1 MKNYNKLLSKYRE
14 VLLVSID
21 IVFVIISYITAY
33 FIRVDFGTLFSL
45 ETFKPVIIYLP
56 LTILINLG
64 FSLLLRVNKT
74 LWQYISIDEVVRVCV
89 SIFLSNIVILVLL
102 FIFNVNAYP
111 KTVPIIAML
120 ILVILM
126 LGIRIIYRMYRRN
139 VMQSHRNHR
148 ALIIGAGQ
156 AGAIILKDLTLTDR
170 YDCKVVG
177 FVDDDLGKKG
187 KIISGIEVLGTTDKL
202 EEIVNKT
209 HADVAYVAIKNIS
222 RDDRKKII
230 DKCKAINLKT
240 KIITFETV
248 DGDKLSTKIR
258 DVSID
263 DLLGRGEI
271 KLDNSQ
277 ISSLVTNKV
286 VMVTGGGGS
295 IGSEICRQIIKFKPS
310 KLVIVDIYEN
320 NMYDL
325 QQDINIKKKH
335 NEIDKNIE
343 IVCLIGSVREKER
356 INTIMETYH
365 PYVVFHTAAHKH
377 VPLVEDSPAE
387 AVKNNVFGT
396 YNVVKCC
403 IANKVDTF
411 VLISTD
417 KAVNPTNAMGAT
429 KRMCEIIVQGF
440 RNNGV
445 TKLCAVRF
453 GNVLG
458 SNGSVIPLFKKQI
471 ESGGPV
477 TVTDPNIIR
486 YFMTIPEAA
495 QLVIQA
501 GTYAHEG
508 EIFVLDM
515 GSPVKI
521 VDLAEN
527 LIRLSGFI
535 PNKDIMIEFTGLR
548 PGEKMYEELILD
560 KENHKKTSND
570 LIYISEPIDL
580 CEEDVE
586 SKLSILKDA
595 LDKDKVTVKNTL
607 LEIIK

>member
-209 HADVAYVAIKNIS
+209 HSDVAYVAIKNIS

-365 PYVVFHTAAHKH
+365 PYVVFHAAAHKH

-580 CEEDVE
+580 CEQDVE
-586 SKLSILKDA
+586 SKISILKNV

>member
-335 NEIDKNIE
+335 NEIDKDIE

-365 PYVVFHTAAHKH
+365 PYVVFHAAAHKH

-535 PNKDIMIEFTGLR
+535 PHKDIMIEFTGLR

-580 CEEDVE
+580 CEQDVE
-586 SKLSILKDA
+586 NKISILKNV

>member
-126 LGIRIIYRMYRRN
+126 LGIRVIYRMYRRN

-240 KIITFETV
+240 KSITFETV

-335 NEIDKNIE
+335 NEIDKDIE

-365 PYVVFHTAAHKH
+365 PYVVFHAAAHKH

-580 CEEDVE
+580 CEQDVE
-586 SKLSILKDA
+586 SKISILKNV

>member
-126 LGIRIIYRMYRRN
+126 LGIRVIYRMYRRN

-209 HADVAYVAIKNIS
+209 HSDVAYVAIKNIS

-365 PYVVFHTAAHKH
+365 PYVVFHAAAHKH

-580 CEEDVE
+580 CEHDVE
-586 SKLSILKDA
+586 SKISILKNV

>member
-33 FIRVDFGTLFSL
+33 FIGVDFGTLFSL

-126 LGIRIIYRMYRRN
+126 LGIRVIYRMYRRN

-335 NEIDKNIE
+335 NEIDKDIE

-365 PYVVFHTAAHKH
+365 PYVVFHAAAHKH

>member
-335 NEIDKNIE
+335 NEIDKDIE

-365 PYVVFHTAAHKH
+365 PYVVFHAAAHKH

-486 YFMTIPEAA
+486 YFMTIPESA

>member
-209 HADVAYVAIKNIS
+209 HSDVAYVAIKNIS

-335 NEIDKNIE
+335 NEIDKDIE

-365 PYVVFHTAAHKH
+365 PYVVFHAAAHKH

-580 CEEDVE
+580 CEQDVE
-586 SKLSILKDA
+586 NKISILKNV

>member
-126 LGIRIIYRMYRRN
+126 LGIRVIYRMYRRN

-335 NEIDKNIE
+335 NEIDKDIE

-356 INTIMETYH
+356 INTIMETCH
-365 PYVVFHTAAHKH
+365 PYVVFHAAAHKH

>member
-335 NEIDKNIE
+335 NEIDKDIE

-365 PYVVFHTAAHKH
+365 PYVVFHAAAHKH